1 MWVYQETPETAAAKA
16 LPEAILPTAQEEPL
30 KQKNR
35 GVLPETA
42 QEERRSIPAA
52 FSESRGNTPERAA
65 ARRSKPS
72 EGIALLAAA
81 YLLGTFLAGVAAA
94 RCVAG
99 DAETLSYYL
108 NCWQNLF
115 SVQDAAGAVRLF
127 RTEFLT
133 VAGALTAVLFLGLSA
148 LGPLPI
154 FLFTMLYGTGSGL
167 LSSGLLSSGLLSD
180 LNPRTTFVL
189 LCVCGIPA
197 SLAAG
202 TLCTFGASALQVSGR
217 LCSAAFGRG
226 GQAPSTGSLLGQFA
240 RMLFLLLPLCGA
252 AVGMLYLAGQ
262 AKLI

>member
-16 LPEAILPTAQEEPL
+16 LPEAIMPTAQEEQL
-30 KQKNR
+30 KQKN
-35 GVLPETA
+35 GGALPETS
-42 QEERRSIPAA
+42 QEERRSIPATL
-52 FSESRGNTPERAA
+52 SERCRNTPERASV
-65 ARRSKPS
+65 RRSKPS
-72 EGIALLAAA
+72 RESSILLAAA

-108 NCWQNLF
+108 NCWQSLF

-167 LSSGLLSSGLLSD
+167 LSSRLLVD
-180 LNPRTTFVL
+180 LNPRTAFVL

-226 GQAPSTGSLLGQFA
+226 GQAPSTGALLGQFA

>member
-16 LPEAILPTAQEEPL
+16 LPEAIMPTAQEEQL
-30 KQKNR
+30 KQKNG

-42 QEERRSIPAA
+42 QEERQSIPAA
-52 FSESRGNTPERAA
+52 FSERYGNTPERAA
-65 ARRSKPS
+65 VRRSKLS
-72 EGIALLAAA
+72 RETILLTAA

-108 NCWQNLF
+108 NCWQSLF

-154 FLFTMLYGTGSGL
+154 FLLRCCM
-167 LSSGLLSSGLLSD
+167 
-180 LNPRTTFVL
+180 
-189 LCVCGIPA
+189 
-197 SLAAG
+197 
-202 TLCTFGASALQVSGR
+202 
-217 LCSAAFGRG
+217 
-226 GQAPSTGSLLGQFA
+226 GQAPDCFRPGCLW
-240 RMLFLLLPLCGA
+240 
-252 AVGMLYLAGQ
+252 
-262 AKLI
+262 I

>member
-16 LPEAILPTAQEEPL
+16 LPEAIMPTAQEEQL
-30 KQKNR
+30 KQKNS
-35 GVLPETA
+35 GVLPETS
-42 QEERRSIPAA
+42 QEERQSIPAA
-52 FSESRGNTPERAA
+52 FSERCRNTPERAA
-65 ARRSKPS
+65 ARRSKLS
-72 EGIALLAAA
+72 RETILLAAA

-108 NCWQNLF
+108 NCWQSLF
-115 SVQDAAGAVRLF
+115 SVQDAAGAVCLF

-167 LSSGLLSSGLLSD
+167 LSSRLLVD
-180 LNPRTTFVL
+180 LNPRTVLVL

-226 GQAPSTGSLLGQFA
+226 GQAPSTGALLGQFA

>member
-65 ARRSKPS
+65 ARRR
-72 EGIALLAAA
+72 IALLAAA

-167 LSSGLLSSGLLSD
+167 LSSGLLSD

>member
-16 LPEAILPTAQEEPL
+16 LPEAIMPTAQEEQL
-30 KQKNR
+30 KQKNG

-42 QEERRSIPAA
+42 QEKRRSIPAA
-52 FSESRGNTPERAA
+52 FSER
-65 ARRSKPS
+65 
-72 EGIALLAAA
+72 
-81 YLLGTFLAGVAAA
+81 TFLAGVAAA

-108 NCWQNLF
+108 NCWQSLF

-127 RTEFLT
+127 RTEFFT

-154 FLFTMLYGTGSGL
+154 FLFAMLYGTGSGL
-167 LSSGLLSSGLLSD
+167 LSSRLLVD
-180 LNPRTTFVL
+180 LNPRTAFVL

-226 GQAPSTGSLLGQFA
+226 GQAPGTGALLGQFS

>member
-1 MWVYQETPETAAAKA
+1 M
-16 LPEAILPTAQEEPL
+16 
-30 KQKNR
+30 
-35 GVLPETA
+35 
-42 QEERRSIPAA
+42 
-52 FSESRGNTPERAA
+52 
-65 ARRSKPS
+65 
-72 EGIALLAAA
+72 
-81 YLLGTFLAGVAAA
+81 AAA

-127 RTEFLT
+127 RTEFFT

-167 LSSGLLSSGLLSD
+167 LSSRLLVD
-180 LNPRTTFVL
+180 LNPRTAFVL

-202 TLCTFGASALQVSGR
+202 TLCVRRIRTAGKRKALFSRLRAWGTGSQHRRAFGSVYPDAVPAPAALRCGSGNAVSGR
-217 LCSAAFGRG
+217 AGK
-226 GQAPSTGSLLGQFA
+226 T
-240 RMLFLLLPLCGA
+240 
-252 AVGMLYLAGQ
+252 YLS
-262 AKLI
+262 

>member
-81 YLLGTFLAGVAAA
+81 YLLGTFLAG
-94 RCVAG
+94 
-99 DAETLSYYL
+99 
-108 NCWQNLF
+108 
-115 SVQDAAGAVRLF
+115 
-127 RTEFLT
+127 
-133 VAGALTAVLFLGLSA
+133 ALTAVLFLGLSA

-154 FLFTMLYGTGSGL
+154 FLFTMLYGTG
-167 LSSGLLSSGLLSD
+167 SGLLSSGLLSD

>member
-1 MWVYQETPETAAAKA
+1 MWVYQETPEAAAEKA

-72 EGIALLAAA
+72 EGIALLA
-81 YLLGTFLAGVAAA
+81 GVAAA

-108 NCWQNLF
+108 NCWQSLF
-115 SVQDAAGAVRLF
+115 SVQNAAGAVRLF

-154 FLFTMLYGTGSGL
+154 VLFAMLYGTGSGL
-167 LSSGLLSSGLLSD
+167 LSSRLLVD
-180 LNPRTTFVL
+180 LNPRTAFVL

-240 RMLFLLLPLCGA
+240 RILFLLLPLCGA